1 MQGGRDPALSDFP
14 AKVKLVSLGYG
25 HSYFIAFED
34 HTSSWKVKSNY
45 KALDEIFDE
54 EKKKAERVVVS
65 LDGRVQRLP

>member
-1 MQGGRDPALSDFP
+1 LQGGRDPALSDFP